1 MDAFDYEAVTLDQ
14 KAWFTKLRKLDSENP
29 NIQKF

>member
-14 KAWFTKLRKLDSENP
+14 KAWVTKLKNWDFENQ
-29 NIQKF
+29 NI